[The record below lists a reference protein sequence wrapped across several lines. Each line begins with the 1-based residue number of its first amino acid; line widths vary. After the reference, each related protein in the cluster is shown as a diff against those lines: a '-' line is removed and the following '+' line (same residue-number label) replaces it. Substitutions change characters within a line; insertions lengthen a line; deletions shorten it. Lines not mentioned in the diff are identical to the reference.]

1 MYLRNEQRSVETL
14 ICTTEM
20 KSLDMNFSLIILE
33 RMDKSEFSSSGY
45 IIEVKEKNKKERSKR
60 KSVF

>member
-1 MYLRNEQRSVETL
+1 
-14 ICTTEM
+14 M